1 MIGLI
6 VGTNRPGSSTYQVAR
21 QVESIYQALGV
32 SVSLLDLARLP
43 AACFAPEAYAVKP
56 PGFKEFS
63 ETVLASH
70 GLVVVTPEYNGGAPG
85 VLKYFIDLL
94 KFPESFDRRPVCFIG
109 LSASAWGGLRPVEQL
124 QQIFGFRNAFLYPE
138 RVFLPR
144 IHELL
149 DNTGR
154 LADPEILRRL
164 RVQAVGF
171 VDFVERLRGVRLTK
185 KE

>member
-6 VGTNRPGSSTYQVAR
+6 VGTNRPGSSTFQVAR
-21 QVESIYQALGV
+21 QVESIYQNLGV
-32 SVSLLDLARLP
+32 SVRMLDLALLP
-43 AACFAPEAYAVKP
+43 AACFMPEAYSAKP
-56 PGFKEFS
+56 PAFKEFAD
-63 ETVLASH
+63 TILASD

-109 LSASAWGGLRPVEQL
+109 LSAGTWGGLRPVEQM
-124 QQIFGFRNAFLYPE
+124 QQVFGFRNAFIYPE
-138 RVFLPR
+138 RVFIPK
-144 IHELL
+144 IHELV
-149 DNTGR
+149 DDIGR
-154 LADPEILRRL
+154 LTDPEILRRL

-171 VDFVERLRGVRLTK
+171 VDFVERLRGVSLNK